1 MTTLAAPAPVAD
13 LLRRQ
18 RAYWA
23 SGATRSL
30 DFRLERLKA
39 LRAAIVKY
47 QADII
52 DAAKQDLG
60 RPEFEG
66 YIEVA
71 AISELDYTMGH
82 LRRWIKPRK
91 ASLPLSQRPGSA
103 WVQPEPLGV
112 MLIIGPWNY
121 PFQLMV
127 SPLMGAIAAGNCTI
141 LKPSEL
147 APATSGV
154 LAQLVKDTFDPAHVA
169 VVEGGIDTA
178 QALLAEKFDH
188 IFFTGGE
195 RVGKIVMQAAAQHL
209 TPVTLELGGKSPCI
223 VDADV
228 NLEVAA
234 RRIVWGKFLNA
245 GQTCVAPDY
254 LLVDERVRDSLVAA
268 LSQRI
273 RACYGDN
280 PATSPDL
287 SRVVNDRQF
296 DRLVGLLDQGNI
308 LVGGQHS
315 RGDRYIAPT
324 LIDGVGWDAPIMQEE
339 IFGPILPILTY
350 RDLGDAIAAV
360 NQRPKPLALYLFTRD
375 RQVQTQVLEQ
385 TTAGSVCINDV
396 ILQIAVWDM
405 PFGGVG
411 SSGMGSYHGQH
422 SFDTFSHLKSV
433 VKKPFW
439 LDIDWRYP
447 PYEGKL
453 DRFRKFVGL
462 PKD

>member
-1 MTTLAAPAPVAD
+1 MTTLADPVPAAD

-30 DFRLERLKA
+30 DFRLDRLKA
-39 LRAAIVKY
+39 LRAAIVTY

-52 DAAKQDLG
+52 DAVKQDLG

-66 YIEVA
+66 YFEVG
-71 AISELDYTMGH
+71 AISELDYVIKH
-82 LRRWIKPRK
+82 LRRWVKPRK
-91 ASLPLSQRPGSA
+91 ASLPLSQLPGSA
-103 WVQPEPLGV
+103 WVQPEPRGV
-112 MLIIGPWNY
+112 VLIIGPWNY
-121 PFQLMV
+121 PFQLIV
-127 SPLMGAIAAGNCTI
+127 SPLMGAIAAGNCAL

-147 APATSGV
+147 APATSKV
-154 LAQLVKDTFDPAHVA
+154 LARLVENTFDPAHVA
-169 VVEGGIDTA
+169 LVEGGIDTA

-254 LLVDERVRDSLVAA
+254 LLVDERVKDKLVAA
-268 LSQRI
+268 LQQRI
-273 RACYGDN
+273 QACYGDN
-280 PATSPDL
+280 PAASPDL

-296 DRLVGLLDQGNI
+296 DRLVGLLNQGNI
-308 LVGGQHS
+308 LAGGQHD

-324 LIDGVGWDAPIMQEE
+324 LIDGLGWDAPIMQEE

-350 RDLGDAIAAV
+350 RELGEAIAAI

-375 RQVQTQVLEQ
+375 RQVQEQVLEQ

-396 ILQIAVWDM
+396 VLQVAIWDL

-411 SSGMGSYHGQH
+411 SSGVGSYHGQH

-433 VKKPFW
+433 LKKPFW
-439 LDIDWRYP
+439 MDMDWRYP
-447 PYEGKL
+447 PYSDKVKL
-453 DRFRKFVGL
+453 FQKFIGL
-462 PKD
+462 S

>member
-1 MTTLAAPAPVAD
+1 MTTLAAPATVAE

-23 SGATRSL
+23 TGATRSL
-30 DFRLERLKA
+30 DFRLDRLKA
-39 LRAAIVKY
+39 LQAAIVKY
-47 QADII
+47 QAEII

-71 AISELDYTMGH
+71 VIGELDYVIKH
-82 LRRWIKPRK
+82 LRRWAKPRK
-91 ASLPLSQRPGSA
+91 ASIPLSQMPGSA

-112 MLIIGPWNY
+112 ALIIGPWNY
-121 PFQLMV
+121 PFQLII
-127 SPLMGAIAAGNCTI
+127 SPLMGAIAAGNCAM

-147 APATSGV
+147 APATSSV
-154 LAQLVKDTFDPAHVA
+154 LARLIEETFDPAHVA
-169 VVEGGIDTA
+169 LVEGGVDTA

-188 IFFTGGE
+188 IFYTGGE

-223 VDADV
+223 IDADV
-228 NLEVAA
+228 NMDVAA
-234 RRIVWGKFLNA
+234 RRIVWGKCLNA

-254 LLVDERVRDSLVAA
+254 LLVDERIKAELVAA
-268 LSQRI
+268 LQQRI
-273 RACYGDN
+273 KDCYGEN
-280 PATSPDL
+280 PAQSPDY
-287 SRVVNDRQF
+287 SRVVNERQF
-296 DRLVGLLDQGNI
+296 DRLVGLLGQGTI
-308 LVGGQHS
+308 LAGGDHN

-324 LIDGVGWDAPIMQEE
+324 LMDDISWDAPIMQEE

-350 RDLGDAIAAV
+350 RDLGDAIANL
-360 NQRPKPLALYLFTRD
+360 NQRPKPLALYLFSRD
-375 RQVQTQVLEQ
+375 RQVQAQVLEQ

-396 ILQIAVWDM
+396 ILQITVWDM

-411 SSGMGSYHGQH
+411 SSGIGAYHGQY

-433 VKKPFW
+433 LKKPFW
-439 LDIDWRYP
+439 LDMDWRYP
-447 PYEGKL
+447 PYESKVKL
-453 DRFRKFVGL
+453 FQKMIGL
-462 PKD
+462 S

>member
-1 MTTLAAPAPVAD
+1 MTTLTATASVAD
-13 LLRRQ
+13 LLLRQ

-23 SGATRSL
+23 TGATRDL
-30 DFRLERLKA
+30 AFRLDRLKA
-39 LRAAIVKY
+39 LRAAIVTF

-52 DAAKQDLG
+52 DAVKQDLG

-66 YIEVA
+66 YFEVGV
-71 AISELDYTMGH
+71 ISELDYVIKH
-82 LRRWIKPRK
+82 VHRWVMPRK
-91 ASLPLSQRPGSA
+91 VSLPLNQLPGSA
-103 WVQPEPLGV
+103 WVQPDPLGV
-112 MLIIGPWNY
+112 ALIIGPWNY
-121 PFQLMV
+121 PFQLII
-127 SPLMGAIAAGNCTI
+127 SPLMGAIAAGNCAI
-141 LKPSEL
+141 VKPSEL
-147 APATSGV
+147 APATSSV
-154 LAQLVKDTFDPAHVA
+154 LAKLVADTLDPAHVA
-169 VVEGGIDTA
+169 VVEGGVDTA

-234 RRIVWGKFLNA
+234 RRIMWGKYLNA

-254 LLVDERVRDSLVAA
+254 LLVDERVKDDLVTA
-268 LSQRI
+268 LQQRLQD
-273 RACYGDN
+273 CYGDN
-280 PATSPDL
+280 PAQSPDY
-287 SRVVNDRQF
+287 SRIVNERQF
-296 DRLVGLLDQGNI
+296 DRLVGLLDQGHV
-308 LVGGQHS
+308 LAGGEHD

-324 LIDGVGWDAPIMQEE
+324 LIDGIGWDAPIMQEE

-350 RDLGDAIAAV
+350 RDLGEAIAAI

-375 RQVQTQVLEQ
+375 RRVQAQVLAQ
-385 TTAGSVCINDV
+385 TTAGSVGINDV

-411 SSGMGSYHGQH
+411 SSGIGGYHGRY

-433 VKKPFW
+433 LKKPFW
-439 LDIDWRYP
+439 MDLDWRYP
-447 PYEGKL
+447 PYGDKVKL
-453 DRFRKFVGL
+453 FQKFIGL
-462 PKD
+462 S

>member
-1 MTTLAAPAPVAD
+1 MTTSAATTSLAN
-13 LLRRQ
+13 LLHRQ
-18 RAYWA
+18 RDYWA
-23 SGATRSL
+23 SGATPSL
-30 DFRLERLKA
+30 DFRLDRLKA
-39 LRAAIVKY
+39 LRGAILKY

-52 DAAKQDLG
+52 DAVKQDLG

-66 YIEVA
+66 YFEVGV
-71 AISELDYTMGH
+71 ISELDYVIKH
-82 LRRWIKPRK
+82 LRRWVKPRK
-91 ASLPLSQRPGSA
+91 ASLPLSQLPGSA
-103 WVQPEPLGV
+103 WVQPEPRGV
-112 MLIIGPWNY
+112 ALIIGPWNY
-121 PFQLMV
+121 PFQLIV
-127 SPLMGAIAAGNCTI
+127 SPLMGAIAAGNCAL

-147 APATSGV
+147 APATSKV
-154 LAQLVKDTFDPAHVA
+154 LAQLVEDTFDPAHVA
-169 VVEGGIDTA
+169 LVEGGVEAA

-254 LLVDERVRDSLVAA
+254 LLVDERVKDKLVAA
-268 LSQRI
+268 LQQRI
-273 RACYGDN
+273 QACYGDN

-296 DRLVGLLDQGNI
+296 DRLVGLLNQGNI
-308 LVGGQHS
+308 LAGGGHD

-324 LIDGVGWDAPIMQEE
+324 LIDGIGWDDAIMQEE

-350 RDLGDAIAAV
+350 RDLGDAIAAI

-375 RQVQTQVLEQ
+375 RQVQTQVLDR

-396 ILQIAVWDM
+396 ILQIAIWDL

-411 SSGMGSYHGQH
+411 SSGLGSYHGKH

-433 VKKPFW
+433 LKKPFW
-439 LDIDWRYP
+439 MDMDWRYP
-447 PYEGKL
+447 PYGDKVKL
-453 DRFRKFVGL
+453 FQKFIGL
-462 PKD
+462 S

>member
-1 MTTLAAPAPVAD
+1 MTTVAATTPVAD
-13 LLRRQ
+13 LLQRQ

-23 SGATRSL
+23 TGATRGL
-30 DFRLERLKA
+30 DFRLGQLKA
-39 LRAAIVKY
+39 LRAAIVTY
-47 QADII
+47 QAEII
-52 DAAKQDLG
+52 DAVRQDLG

-66 YIEVA
+66 YFEVA
-71 AISELDYTMGH
+71 TISELDHAIKH
-82 LRRWIKPRK
+82 LHRWVKPRK
-91 ASLPLSQRPGSA
+91 ASLPLSQLPGSA

-112 MLIIGPWNY
+112 ALIIAPWNY
-121 PFQLMV
+121 PFQLTI
-127 SPLMGAIAAGNCTI
+127 SPLIGAIAAGDCAL

-147 APATSGV
+147 APATSQV
-154 LAQLVKDTFDPAHVA
+154 LARLIADTFDPTYVA
-169 VVEGGIDTA
+169 LVEGGIDTA
-178 QALLAEKFDH
+178 EALLAEKFDH

-195 RVGKIVMQAAAQHL
+195 RIGKIVMQAAAQHL

-254 LLVDERVRDSLVAA
+254 LLVDERVKDGLVAA

-273 RACYGDN
+273 QVCYGDD

-296 DRLVGLLDQGNI
+296 DRLVSLLNQGNI
-308 LVGGQHS
+308 LAGGQHN

-324 LIDGVGWDAPIMQEE
+324 LIDGIGWDDAVMQEE

-350 RDLGDAIAAV
+350 KDLGEAIAAI

-375 RQVQTQVLEQ
+375 RHVQKQVLGQ

-396 ILQIAVWDM
+396 ILQIAIWDL

-411 SSGMGSYHGQH
+411 SSSVGSYHGQH
-422 SFDTFSHLKSV
+422 SFNTFSHLKSV
-433 VKKPFW
+433 LKKPFW
-439 LDIDWRYP
+439 MDMDWRYP
-447 PYEGKL
+447 PYSDKVKL
-453 DRFRKFVGL
+453 FQKFIGL
-462 PKD
+462 S